1 MKTLSGV
8 DGAFL
13 HLETPET
20 PMHVGSLSL
29 FELPA
34 GYKGNFFADV
44 KREIRK
50 RLSLVPVFTRKLAAM
65 PLQFANP
72 AWITQ
77 ARVDLGYHLQHLKL
91 PAPGTQA
98 QLEDCV
104 GALHSELLDRSQPL
118 WRLYIIDGLQSGLVG
133 YYVKVHHAVLDGQA
147 GVMLA
152 QALFDVTPQPRVI
165 EKGAPLHAEHPGM
178 GELAAAAL
186 RHDVGQY
193 IKLVRHLPDV
203 VKALTGMFG
212 ARAPAQAKGRLG
224 QNFSFGPKTPLN
236 GPITGERGF
245 AAVSIPMATLKQLAA
260 AHEAKLNDVV
270 MALCSGARGA
280 ATLLKRQA
288 TIGRSRITLS
298 FQGKGGA
305 KITSTNATANALS
318 FWPSNRWRANAIPGC
333 STDAPSWIVLWFC
346 ATWWTSFLSLIHI

>member
-44 KREIRK
+44 KKEIRK
-50 RLSLVPVFTRKLAAM
+50 RLSLVPVFTRKLAPM

-133 YYVKVHHAVLDGQA
+133 Y
-147 GVMLA
+147 
-152 QALFDVTPQPRVI
+152 
-165 EKGAPLHAEHPGM
+165 
-178 GELAAAAL
+178 
-186 RHDVGQY
+186 
-193 IKLVRHLPDV
+193 
-203 VKALTGMFG
+203 
-212 ARAPAQAKGRLG
+212 
-224 QNFSFGPKTPLN
+224 
-236 GPITGERGF
+236 
-245 AAVSIPMATLKQLAA
+245 
-260 AHEAKLNDVV
+260 
-270 MALCSGARGA
+270 
-280 ATLLKRQA
+280 
-288 TIGRSRITLS
+288 
-298 FQGKGGA
+298 
-305 KITSTNATANALS
+305 
-318 FWPSNRWRANAIPGC
+318 
-333 STDAPSWIVLWFC
+333 
-346 ATWWTSFLSLIHI
+346 

>member
-50 RLSLVPVFTRKLAAM
+50 RLSLVPVFTRKLAPM
-65 PLQFANP
+65 PLQFTNP

-212 ARAPAQAKGRLG
+212 SRAPAQAKGRLG

-270 MALCSGARGA
+270 MALCSGALRRYLA
-280 ATLLKRQA
+280 AHGGIPKKPLIASMPISLRAAGNRSSACWRSA
-288 TIGRSRITLS
+288 T
-298 FQGKGGA
+298 Q
-305 KITSTNATANALS
+305 
-318 FWPSNRWRANAIPGC
+318 PVP
-333 STDAPSWIVLWFC
+333 
-346 ATWWTSFLSLIHI
+346 